1 MRNME
6 LPESSDPT
14 TAKPGH
20 MFKYVYIHIY
30 FLYKCAYMNDK
41 CSSWQIMWYNKK
53 LLLLK

>member
-20 MFKYVYIHIY
+20 MYMYVYIHIY